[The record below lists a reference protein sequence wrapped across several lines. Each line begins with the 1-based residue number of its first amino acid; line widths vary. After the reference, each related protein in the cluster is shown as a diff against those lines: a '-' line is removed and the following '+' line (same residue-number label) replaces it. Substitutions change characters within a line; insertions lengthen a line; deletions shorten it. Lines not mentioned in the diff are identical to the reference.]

1 MIRGQDVAINHFQNG
16 GRPPSRIFEIW
27 YLVKRPVSNMIML
40 PHTKFCINRTINRW
54 DVAINDFRYG
64 GRLPFWICNF
74 WYFITWPLLERES
87 TSTHQISWKMDDS
100 QLRYGDKPIFKM
112 ASVRHLEFMKFGILV
127 MWPVSEHYSTFS
139 YQILHQSD
147 NKSLRYSQKKRFSI
161 WRPSAILNSKILIL
175 CHVTVRRTRI
185 CVCIPNFI
193 ENGWLSAEI

>member
-1 MIRGQDVAINHFQNG
+1 
-16 GRPPSRIFEIW
+16 
-27 YLVKRPVSNMIML
+27 MIML

-127 MWPVSEHYSTFS
+127 TWPVSEHYSTFS
-139 YQILHQSD
+139 YQILHQLD
-147 NKSLRYSQKKRFSI
+147 TKSLRYSQKTIFNMAAVRHFELAKF
-161 WRPSAILNSKILIL
+161 WYF
-175 CHVTVRRTRI
+175 VMWTVLRTRI
-185 CVCIPNFI
+185 CLCVPNFI
-193 ENGWLSAEI
+193 ENVWLSAEI